1 MTLSCSLF
9 IACVISTGWLVSVDA
24 KPVVTPVLV
33 DDDIENV
40 IASQACTT
48 LHGLLSIRHQGR
60 ELQLDDGSRWQVDA
74 VQALDTVS
82 WSPTDPIVACHTELT
97 DMAEHQ
103 LVHARQVQSGHE
115 MSDPVLSNDR

>member
-24 KPVVTPVLV
+24 EPVVTPVLA

-40 IASQACTT
+40 ITNQACTAP
-48 LHGLLSIRHQGR
+48 HWLLSIQHQGR
-60 ELQLDDGSRWQVDA
+60 ELQLDDGSLWQIDA

-82 WSPTDPIVACHTELT
+82 WSPTDPIVACHAELT

-103 LVHARQVQSGHE
+103 LVHAHQLQSGHG
-115 MSDPVLSNDR
+115 VF